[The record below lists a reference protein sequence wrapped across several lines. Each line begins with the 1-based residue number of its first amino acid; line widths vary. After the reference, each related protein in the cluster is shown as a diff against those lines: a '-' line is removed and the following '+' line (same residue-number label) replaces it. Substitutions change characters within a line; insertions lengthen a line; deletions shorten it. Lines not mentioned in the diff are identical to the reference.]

1 MYNKLCLYF
10 VLLLPVIYN
19 ILPKY
24 LNKTI
29 ICNISGKDKKDCGY
43 VGITQDKCED
53 KGCCFKKT
61 NDGTP
66 WCYNTL
72 LMDDNIIYYQE
83 ERNNTS
89 NETNEDSEDNYVF
102 LELDPLLPEEVRNAI
117 KKNPDNYKKILG
129 KLGKKKNI
137 E

>member
-1 MYNKLCLYF
+1 MHNKFCLYF

-24 LNKTI
+24 LHKTI

-53 KGCCFKKT
+53 KGCCIKKT

-89 NETNEDSEDNYVF
+89 NETNKDSEDNYVF

>member
-1 MYNKLCLYF
+1 MQSKLCLYF
-10 VLLLPVIYN
+10 VLLLPIIYN

-66 WCYNTL
+66 WCYKTL
-72 LMDDNIIYYQE
+72 LMDDDIIYYQE

-89 NETNEDSEDNYVF
+89 NETNKDSEDNYVF